1 MKKGTVTISHEH
13 FKKSKLEYSNWMQAI
28 FREAIQNSVD
38 ANASLINIDYYKM
51 DNQKINLT
59 FSDNGSGM
67 SLDIL
72 LNILLT
78 MGGSKKDNE
87 DAIGGFGYAKSILF
101 FAHDEYVIKTN
112 DIILKGEGGNYSYT
126 EGNPIVKGTEF
137 NIIIENDYYH
147 TNIENINQYLKE
159 IIEFSCFNKVKFII
173 NGEKNLYKSKN
184 FNFELSSDLGEIKFS
199 DNGYSNYSDLW
210 IRINGLAMFK
220 HSVYQREK
228 QSSFLG
234 VLDLNKSPLESL
246 TANRDGLQY
255 KYSSQLN
262 SIFAKLSEEREK
274 LTYNGMFNF
283 ILNEQDELEDIES
296 IESIESIENIEEKNK
311 SCESFIKELKEINT
325 ESEKAQEIFID
336 LELKKVFKDLS
347 SQENKFQDFFNHSV
361 KKINEDFYPN
371 NFVIST
377 EKSEDVEFSLY
388 KKFFSELVKKNNVK
402 MAIYWDTIINYLLQT
417 SYIKEIID
425 YKSGRFYLG
434 EHKVFKGFVFGND
447 TLLGAN
453 VYDRDKGYTLSIN
466 PKNSHVKLDFET
478 IFDIAIHEISHFKI
492 NSHNEVFC
500 FEEFLFRRCI
510 QKEIKKHDIKKE
522 IKEKLNLIKSS

>member
-1 MKKGTVTISHEH
+1 MQKKGTVTISHEH

-28 FREAIQNSVD
+28 FREAIQNSID
-38 ANASLINIDYYKM
+38 AGANLINIDYYKM

-67 SLDIL
+67 SLDVL
-72 LNILLT
+72 LNVLLT
-78 MGGSKKDNE
+78 MGGSKKDNGN
-87 DAIGGFGYAKSILF
+87 AIGGFGYAKSILF
-101 FAHDEYVIKTN
+101 FAHDEYIIKTK
-112 DIILKGEGGNYSYT
+112 DVVLKGEGGNYSYT

-147 TNIENINQYLKE
+147 TQIENINEYLKE

-184 FNFELSSDLGEIKFS
+184 FNFELNSDLGEITFS
-199 DNGYSNYSDLW
+199 DNGYSNYSELW
-210 IRINGLAMFK
+210 VRVNGLAMFK

-228 QSSFLG
+228 QSSFVG
-234 VLDLNKSPLESL
+234 VLDLNKSPLEAL

-283 ILNEQDELEDIES
+283 ILNEQEELEDIDQQE
-296 IESIESIENIEEKNK
+296 IE
-311 SCESFIKELKEINT
+311 SCESFIKEFKQVDTKDTKE
-325 ESEKAQEIFID
+325 QENFID
-336 LELKKVFKDLS
+336 VELKKVFKDLS
-347 SQENKFQDFFNHSV
+347 NEENKFKDFFNRSV
-361 KKINEDFYPN
+361 KKINEDFYPI

-377 EKSEDVEFSLY
+377 EKNEDIKFSLY
-388 KKFFSELVKKNNVK
+388 RKFFSELVKKTNMK
-402 MAIYWDTIINYLLQT
+402 IAIYWDTIINHLLQT

-425 YKSGRFYLG
+425 YKSGAFYLG
-434 EHKVFKGFVFGND
+434 EHKIFKGFVFGND
-447 TLLGAN
+447 TLLGSNA
-453 VYDRDKGYTLSIN
+453 YDRSKGYTLSIN

-478 IFDIAIHEISHFKI
+478 IFDIAIHEICHFKI

-522 IKEKLNLIKSS
+522 IQEKLNLIKSS